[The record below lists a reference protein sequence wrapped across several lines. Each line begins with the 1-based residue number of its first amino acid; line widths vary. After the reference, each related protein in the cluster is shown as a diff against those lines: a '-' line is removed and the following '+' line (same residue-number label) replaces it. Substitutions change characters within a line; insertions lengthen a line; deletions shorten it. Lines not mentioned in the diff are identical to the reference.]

1 MGSMVHVHIA
11 LVNIIV
17 GGLMRIRKAVLP
29 VAGLG
34 TRLLPASKV
43 TPKEMLPLVDKPI
56 LQYIVEEA
64 VEAGIEEII
73 FVTSRS
79 KRSIEDHFDAF
90 PDLEEALG
98 RKKKWKELEE
108 LKQLQKMVNYS
119 SVRQSET
126 RGLGHAILCAKNL
139 VGNEPFVVMLGD
151 DLIAPETPCLAR
163 MIEIYNKYN
172 SSVLLLFTSVPEM
185 IPSYGIV
192 SAEEI
197 ETDLVRVTHIVE
209 KPTLKEAP
217 SNLAVAGRYIL
228 TPDIF
233 QRLEEVVPAKGG
245 EIHETD
251 AIEIQALAG
260 NCYGLSF
267 SGLRYDTGN
276 PLGLLTTSIAYGL
289 KRPDI
294 APGLRDY
301 IRLALA
307 SEQPV

>member
-1 MGSMVHVHIA
+1 MK
-11 LVNIIV
+11 
-17 GGLMRIRKAVLP
+17 IRKAILP
-29 VAGLG
+29 VAGMG

-43 TPKEMLPLVDKPI
+43 IPKEMLPLVDKPI

-64 VEAGIEEII
+64 VNTGIEEII

-79 KRSIEDHFDAF
+79 KRSIEDHFDSF
-90 PDLEEALG
+90 LDLEEELK
-98 RKKKWKELEE
+98 RKERWKELEE
-108 LKQLQKMVNYS
+108 LKHLQKMANYS
-119 SVRQSET
+119 SVRQPEP

-151 DLIAPETPCLAR
+151 DLIAPETPCLSR
-163 MIEIYNKYN
+163 MLEIFKKYN
-172 SSVLLLFTSVPEM
+172 GSVLLLFSTVPEM

-192 SAEEI
+192 SAEEL
-197 ETDLVRVTHIVE
+197 EPDVVKVTHIVE
-209 KPTLKEAP
+209 KPRLEEAP

-233 QRLEEVVPAKGG
+233 QKLEEVIPGKEG

-267 SGLRYDTGN
+267 SGLRYDTGTT
-276 PLGLLTTSIAYGL
+276 LGLLTTSIAYAL

-301 IRLALA
+301 IRKAMV
-307 SEQPV
+307 SE